1 MNVCHEFSLFA
12 TMHLRRILILFL
24 CVGVT
29 QLHAQTIINS
39 GFEEDAHSSS
49 QKGWITDCKGTGQ
62 IKFSNI
68 SPHSGKQCLE
78 IAHQNQATCTFSQS
92 ISIKDSEIKNYKI
105 IYSCRAEALNGNTG
119 LNIIIRD
126 ASGKKLTESS
136 GFIKNAEAK
145 WKTYSIATS
154 VPEGAQTMS
163 ITGILNGTGNVWFD
177 EIKIEEL
184 KQHKSSSGLWSTAS
198 EFMTIAGKYSIGEAI
213 KWAVEKK

>member
-1 MNVCHEFSLFA
+1 MNVWTEFSLFA
-12 TMHLRRILILFL
+12 IMQFRQILIFIL
-24 CVGVT
+24 CICT
-29 QLHAQTIINS
+29 IQLQAQTLVNS
-39 GFEEDAHSSS
+39 GFEEDANTSS
-49 QKGWITDCKGTGQ
+49 QKGWITDCKGAGQ
-62 IKFSNI
+62 IKVSNI
-68 SPHSGKQCLE
+68 SPFSGKQCLE
-78 IAHQNQATCTFSQS
+78 MAHQNQATCTFSQS
-92 ISIKDSEIKNYKI
+92 IIIENTAIKNYKI

-145 WKTYSIATS
+145 WKTYSVAMA
-154 VPEGAQTMS
+154 VPDGAQTMS

-177 EIKIEEL
+177 EIKVEEL
-184 KQHKSSSGLWSTAS
+184 KQHKPSSGIWSTAS